1 MTQKALSGVA
11 LGADGRET
19 TSLESHGQLVSFE
32 QASEGPRPTEPG
44 HRLTRAIRISKEHD
58 GRFEQPLL

>member
-19 TSLESHGQLVSFE
+19 NPLESHGQLVSFE

-44 HRLTRAIRISKEHD
+44 HRLARAIRIIEEHD
-58 GRFEQPLL
+58 GWFEQPLL